1 MSLDLINEFAKEQQ
15 QETQDPSEM
24 QGNESDAEKTADQ
37 NDGASEMDDT
47 NTTNEGGDDP
57 ATENHN
63 ETSDNPDEGSQEN
76 SNDTSQEQNDQT
88 PAFDWNVLSE
98 RSNGLIKDEE
108 TFASSLERLSKFDE
122 VSKKVTELESNK
134 FEPASDF
141 VSKLNDFVKNGATP
155 EQVKQF
161 VEISTIGDLS
171 ALDPKEILIKKE
183 MLLNGADRDVA
194 EYSVDNKY
202 DFALYEEGSVE
213 YKHLQHQMSVES
225 KNALNELNQ
234 YKSDLTKVE
243 NTELA
248 AQEEARL
255 QSVAQE
261 KQRMDFV
268 KKEAPKMASS
278 FASKI
283 SFEVDKGKVFDHS
296 FSDDFK
302 KNMETKI
309 VQFFETTKLPLNDEN
324 LGRVAD
330 YLELTYIQE
339 NKNNIFKDMYNKLNS
354 EVEERL
360 ANKYQN
366 ISGAPEEKSNPRP
379 QTSQSQLTE
388 KQIQDKA
395 AKSLGII

>member
-15 QETQDPSEM
+15 PEAQNPSEM
-24 QGNESDAEKTADQ
+24 QGNESDAEKTVNQ

-47 NTTNEGGDDP
+47 NTPNEGGDDT
-57 ATENHN
+57 ATENQN
-63 ETSDNPDEGSQEN
+63 ETPDNPDEGSQEN
-76 SNDTSQEQNDQT
+76 SDDTSQEQVDQT
-88 PAFDWNVLSE
+88 TQFDWNVLSE

-108 TFASSLERLSKFDE
+108 TFTNSLEKLSKFEE
-122 VSKKVTELESNK
+122 VSNKVTELESNQFK
-134 FEPASDF
+134 PASDF

-202 DFALYEEGSVE
+202 DFALHEEGSVE

-225 KNALNELNQ
+225 RNALNELNQ
-234 YKSDLTKVE
+234 YKSDLTKIE
-243 NTELA
+243 NTEA
-248 AQEEARL
+248 IAQEEARL

-261 KQRMDFV
+261 KERMYFV
-268 KKEAPKMASS
+268 KREAPKMASS

-283 SFEVDKGKVFDHS
+283 SFEVDKDKVFDHG

-302 KNMETKI
+302 KNMESKI
-309 VQFFETTKLPLNDEN
+309 VQFFDTTKLPLNDEN

-339 NKNNIFKDMYNKLNS
+339 NKNNIFKDMYNKITS

-366 ISGAPEEKSNPRP
+366 ISGAPEDKSNPRP
-379 QTSQSQLTE
+379 QTTQSQLTE